1 MMKIFVLAALAV
13 AASANWNG
21 EIPDV
26 PGVSATSMEKL
37 RQLMTPAPANKEEFK
52 QKMEQWLSGLSEIE
66 KAAAEAFREQ
76 MRQKH
81 MNGQAGQAGTS
92 N

>member
-13 AASANWNG
+13 AVFANWNG

-26 PGVSATSMEKL
+26 PGISATSMDQL
-37 RQLMTPAPANKEEFK
+37 RQMMTPRPATKEEFK
-52 QKMEQWLSGLSEIE
+52 QKMEQWLSGLSETE

-76 MRQKH
+76 MGQKH
-81 MNGQAGQAGTS
+81 INGHTETTD
-92 N
+92 